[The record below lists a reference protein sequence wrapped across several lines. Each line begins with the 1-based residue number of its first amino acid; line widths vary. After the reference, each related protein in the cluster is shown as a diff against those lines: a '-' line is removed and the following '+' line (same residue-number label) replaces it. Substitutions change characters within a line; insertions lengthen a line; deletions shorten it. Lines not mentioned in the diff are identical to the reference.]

1 MDMFT
6 YNLNHFFIIMCDFAD
21 LLIVS
26 THKHVMMFTL
36 TVHHLTI
43 APFYQFPV
51 QSQLFTPKS
60 LLFTPI
66 SRANWGSTLCKPF
79 VIRTSQWQQ
88 RCVRLPTPLL
98 AKGVLPFSLT

>member
-66 SRANWGSTLCKPF
+66 SRANWGSTRRTARGTKGGVTLCGYEA
-79 VIRTSQWQQ
+79 S
-88 RCVRLPTPLL
+88 
-98 AKGVLPFSLT
+98 AASSMVLIGSEV